1 MIAVTATESRLDRWF
16 YTSMAVIFASA
27 AIIGFTP
34 NSLAILAGTKENPPL
49 LIHIHAAAMSLWL
62 VLLSTQAVLVA
73 SGKRRY
79 HAQLGMV
86 SFVLA
91 PFIVVLMILIAFPL
105 FQGGEHTYSI
115 GVVQIKRVILF
126 SSFFLL
132 AVLARKRDSE
142 AHKRL
147 MFLATLVVLDAAFNR
162 MGWLLPDFG
171 ITNVM
176 ALTHAYEL
184 VLLVPLLAYDW
195 LKTGRIH
202 RVYAIGVPIIVAFSV
217 VASALW

>member
-1 MIAVTATESRLDRWF
+1 MIAVTAAESRLDRWF

-27 AIIGFTP
+27 AIVGFTP
-34 NSLAILAGTKENPPL
+34 NSLAVLAGTKENPPL
-49 LIHIHAAAMSLWL
+49 LIHVHAAAMSLWL
-62 VLLSTQAVLVA
+62 ILLTTQAILVA
-73 SGKRRY
+73 SGNPRY

-91 PFIVVLMILIAFPL
+91 PFIVLLMILIAFPL
-105 FQGGEHTYSI
+105 FQGGEHAYSI
-115 GVVQIKRVILF
+115 GVVQIKRVTLF

-162 MGWLLPDFG
+162 MGGFLPDFG

-202 RVYAIGVPIIVAFSV
+202 RVYATGVPIIVAFSV